1 VFTHYLDFRYSGNG
15 AVIAGGSPVLAQ
27 HVIMAVHRFN
37 MAMAKKSVGGV
48 RAEEDITHPRM
59 RHGGD
64 DRRRRLGAD
73 AFLAI
78 SLPRFLP
85 KRDGREPWRPGDRLK
100 IMRIFGSE
108 DHLSS
113 FATSEDVTRMIAS
126 DLVRPPRIRIVP
138 DGHGRCV
145 FRRERRSEKETLPY
159 VLRSEKRFAER
170 DRQRLAA
177 DPNLTPRDSH
187 AILIDRLEKLERS
200 GRLRSRCYISM
211 QSQSGAS
218 PFGLSI
224 ERTTVVADGE
234 VFFDSYGLASSAAS
248 WVPDF

>member
-1 VFTHYLDFRYSGNG
+1 
-15 AVIAGGSPVLAQ
+15 
-27 HVIMAVHRFN
+27 
-37 MAMAKKSVGGV
+37 
-48 RAEEDITHPRM
+48 M

-78 SLPRFLP
+78 SLPRFLS
-85 KRDGREPWRPGDRLK
+85 KRDGGEPWRPGDWLK
-100 IMRIFGSE
+100 IVRVFGSE
-108 DHLSS
+108 DHLPS
-113 FATSEDVTRMIAS
+113 FAASEDVMRMTAS
-126 DLVRPPRIRIVP
+126 DLVKPPRIRTVP